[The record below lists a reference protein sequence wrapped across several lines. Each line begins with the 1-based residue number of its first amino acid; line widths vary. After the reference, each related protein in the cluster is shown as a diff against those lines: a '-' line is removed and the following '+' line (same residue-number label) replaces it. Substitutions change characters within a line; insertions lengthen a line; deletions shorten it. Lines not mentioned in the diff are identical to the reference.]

1 MQVFVQFSHI
11 SIILFII
18 LTNVLRNAQNAKL
31 FKWSIINIFGKK
43 EQHCIT
49 HLQQILSVL
58 SKCSKILQSRT
69 WQMHITNNKKS
80 I

>member
-31 FKWSIINIFGKK
+31 FKWSFINIFGKK
-43 EQHCIT
+43 EQHSSLTSNKSSQYFQNALKYCSLEHGKCI
-49 HLQQILSVL
+49 
-58 SKCSKILQSRT
+58 
-69 WQMHITNNKKS
+69 
-80 I
+80 